1 MSGITQSA
9 EQLDAEAARQLQR
22 LLGVMR
28 RLRVGCPWDREQD
41 LKSLRPYLVEEA
53 YEVLDAMDAGSL
65 TALREELGDLLF
77 QIVFQS
83 HLAEERG
90 GFAMGEVIAG
100 IATKLETRHPHVF
113 AGLEGVDAEGALK
126 NWAALKKA
134 ERQRAGQL
142 RPSAIDGVPTQA
154 PALLR
159 AERTGEKAARVGFD
173 WPDIKGV
180 RAKLSEELAE
190 LDEAI
195 ATSDRQRIEEELG
208 DVLFSLCNLARWLKT
223 PAEDALRAAIRKFER
238 RFRHLEAALEAQG
251 RTPAQADAAELDRLW
266 NEAKRTEQAL

>member
-1 MSGITQSA
+1 MSGMAQNP

-28 RLRVGCPWDREQD
+28 KLRVGCPWDREQD
-41 LKSLRPYLVEEA
+41 LKSLRPYLVEET
-53 YEVLDAMDAGSL
+53 YEVLDALDSGSL
-65 TALREELGDLLF
+65 PALREELGDLLF

-90 GFAMGEVIAG
+90 GFAMADVAGG
-100 IATKLETRHPHVF
+100 IATKLESRHPHVF
-113 AGLEGVDAEGALK
+113 AGLEGVDAETALK

-134 ERQRAGQL
+134 ERVRAGQVQ
-142 RPSAIDGVPTQA
+142 PSAIDGVPTQA

-180 RAKLSEELAE
+180 RAKVAEELAE

-195 ATSDRQRIEEELG
+195 VAGDRQRTEEELG

-223 PAEDALRAAIRKFER
+223 PAEDALRGAIRRFER
-238 RFRHLEAALEAQG
+238 RFRHLERALEAQG

-266 NEAKRTEQAL
+266 NDAKRSEKGP

>member
-1 MSGITQSA
+1 MTPEAQ
-9 EQLDAEAARQLQR
+9 DAEAGRQLQR

-28 RLRVGCPWDREQD
+28 KLRVGCPWDKEQD

-53 YEVLDAMDAGSL
+53 YEVLDALEAESL
-65 TALREELGDLLF
+65 PALREELGDLLF

-83 HLAEERG
+83 HLADERG
-90 GFAMGEVIAG
+90 AFVMAEVIAG
-100 IATKLETRHPHVF
+100 IADKLESRHPHVF
-113 AGLEGVDAEGALK
+113 AGLQGVDTETALK

-134 ERQRAGQL
+134 ERRRAGHA
-142 RPSAIDGVPTQA
+142 RPSAIDGVPREA

-159 AERTGEKAARVGFD
+159 AERTSEKAARVGFD
-173 WPDIKGV
+173 WPDLAGV
-180 RAKLSEELAE
+180 RAKVAEELAE

-195 ATSDRQRIEEELG
+195 AAGDRRGIEAELG
-208 DVLFSLCNLARWLKT
+208 DVLFSLCNLARWLQT
-223 PAEDALRAAIRKFER
+223 PAEDALRGALRRFER

-266 NEAKRTEQAL
+266 NAAKQAETTP